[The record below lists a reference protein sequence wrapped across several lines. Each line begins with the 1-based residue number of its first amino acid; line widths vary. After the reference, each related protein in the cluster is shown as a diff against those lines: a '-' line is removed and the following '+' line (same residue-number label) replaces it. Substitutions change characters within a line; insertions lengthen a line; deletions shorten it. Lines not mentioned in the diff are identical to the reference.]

1 MRINHERTAP
11 VTKPTPGPL
20 QVYEDDECIKVG
32 THEADGDG
40 QELARMTV
48 YATTDPDFGDDVQ
61 RANAR
66 AFALASE
73 MLDFIRRARPFL
85 EYDLTTI
92 PNSVVDELNALMLE
106 ADLILAKADGE
117 VS

>member
-1 MRINHERTAP
+1 M
-11 VTKPTPGPL
+11 TKPTPGPL
-20 QVYEDDECIKVG
+20 QVYEDDECIKIG

-40 QELARMTV
+40 AELARMTV
-48 YATTDPDFGDDVQ
+48 YAMTDPDFGDDVQ

-73 MLDFIRRARPFL
+73 MLDFIRRIRPFL
-85 EYDLTTI
+85 EYDPARN
-92 PNSVVDELNALMLE
+92 PNSVIPTLDALILE

-117 VS
+117 IP